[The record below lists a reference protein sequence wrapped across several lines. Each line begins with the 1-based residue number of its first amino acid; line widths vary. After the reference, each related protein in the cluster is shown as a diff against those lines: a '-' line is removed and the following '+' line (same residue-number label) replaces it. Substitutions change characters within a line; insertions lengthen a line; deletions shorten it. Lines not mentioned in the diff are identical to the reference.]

1 MDSNALKEIKNEI
14 AILPLLRERVNKL
27 RTRIRNSER
36 EINSLLEKYKEEC
49 LDVEQLKEGSFSAF
63 LLKVVGKYER
73 RLEKEEQEIITAKLE
88 YDKACQELQDLKEEL
103 REKEKRIIV
112 LRDKERTYEE
122 EIKKREQML
131 INRMNTELSEKYF
144 ELEQEYDFLQK
155 QLIETDEAIRAA
167 KMAKGTAKSA
177 MGHLGSAESW
187 ATYDVWAKGGI
198 LSHMAKYDHVDKAEA
213 DFNRLSSQLKIL
225 KKELLDVNINDAPGL
240 TNIDSTTRTIDFWF
254 DNIFTDLNVRDKIR
268 GNIDQIRSVSGNI
281 DRIIRKLENRKREIN
296 SKLSDIDYKKNKL
309 ILSL

>member
-103 REKEKRIIV
+103 SEKEKRIIV

-240 TNIDSTTRTIDFWF
+240 TNIDSTTRAIDYWF

-268 GNIDQIRSVSGNI
+268 GNIDQMRSVSGNI
-281 DRIIRKLENRKREIN
+281 DRIITKLENRKIEIN
-296 SKLSDIDYKKNKL
+296 SKLSDIDYEKNKL

>member
-14 AILPLLRERVNKL
+14 AILPLLRERANKL

-103 REKEKRIIV
+103 SEKEKRIIV

-187 ATYDVWAKGGI
+187 ATYYVWAKGGI

>member
-103 REKEKRIIV
+103 SEKEKRIIV

-296 SKLSDIDYKKNKL
+296 SKLSDIDYEKNKL